1 MKPYKL
7 HMKNIGPYLDET
19 INFSLLDNMFL
30 IKGDTGSGKTFIF
43 DAITY
48 ALYGKLCGNRSG
60 HEADFKS
67 RYALEEDE
75 SFVEFEF
82 LANGKKY
89 FVSRTVP
96 FEYTNRNGKLSKKTK
111 EVYFALL
118 DSDKSENQSGENLK
132 SKSGEILENKTEFS
146 GKPTEIDEKIQEII
160 GLNADEFSQI
170 ILLPQGKFA
179 EFLHKNS
186 KERAQTLKTL
196 FPVDFYTKLTE
207 KIKEKFELA
216 DDELKILEAQIKSAK
231 AQEDFSNA
239 EEILKSQND
248 EIKNLTT
255 LEEENQKKLKE
266 IAANKAK
273 FELLFKDAQEFEKN
287 QNLLEKLKSQ
297 EKEFSLLEEKIKNAE
312 NAIHLKE
319 FIKTQE
325 DCAERKFETEK
336 NLQNAQDEKNFAQKN
351 FDELN
356 LQNQEM
362 QNLEKKNKTDASKLE
377 VLNKK
382 IADAKELPSLIEK
395 EKKLA
400 VNIEENKNQLEKIK
414 ASLEKEKQKLKK
426 FDDENFI
433 NENLAGEKSA
443 KSEKSKSAFEILQN
457 LNTCLKNL
465 LENQN
470 LLKTE
475 NLECKKRDKTLQEK
489 SRSKIELKE
498 NQEKLKSENLKLE
511 RTKSTIA
518 ELEKKEQEQNLK
530 NQAFAISKF
539 LVEGEPCPVCGSKNH
554 PQIVLKPEGLLD
566 FAEQLK
572 THKANLESIQTSIS
586 FFSANVSALNQKIK
600 TFDDELSEI
609 KTQKNESELEEELKN
624 LAEKISKNESELEE
638 IQKLEE
644 KISESEKTFENL
656 KELSLKS
663 QNEFFRVTAIRQTL
677 EKSLGESL
685 ENVIKNRDSLQKEL
699 SLNLKKFETWQSDF
713 TKSQMNLEKAKT
725 KFDESQKN
733 SLDANEKFL
742 VAQKT
747 LLEKISS
754 SDFSSVE
761 DAKAALMSSQEIELS
776 RKKISDY
783 KSNLKSI
790 CDAVKNAKAKKLKS
804 SQEIFVELEE
814 LKLCETQ
821 TNQNQSELKNLLENK
836 KSENTKFKSDFEK
849 LKKMQTEQKVLEEKI
864 APLAKLNSDLLGKN
878 PQNLKF
884 ETWAL
889 GMYFEQVVSFASKRF
904 FEISG
909 GRFSFE
915 LKSEKSSGNNLSG
928 LELKVFDSHSGK
940 FSDPAELS
948 GGETFEASISLA
960 LALTDVVQN
969 SSGGIQLDSLFID
982 EGFGT
987 LDPETL
993 EKAMGV
999 LTELG
1004 ETKMIGMISHVSEM
1018 EDFPDI
1024 KCAIKVNKTNRGSTV
1039 TLEI

>member
-1 MKPYKL
+1 MKPRKL
-7 HMKNIGPYLDET
+7 RMKNIGPYLDET

-48 ALYGKLCGNRSG
+48 ALYGKLCGNRKD
-60 HEADFKS
+60 HESNFKS
-67 RYALEEDE
+67 RYADEEDE

-82 LANGKKY
+82 SANGKKY
-89 FVSRTVP
+89 FVTRTVP
-96 FEYTNRNGKLSKKTK
+96 FEYTNRNGKISKKTK

-118 DSDKSENQSGENLK
+118 DSDENETDKNKISENLK
-132 SKSGEILENKTEFS
+132 TKSDKTLENKIEFS

-170 ILLPQGKFA
+170 ILLPQGKFS

-196 FPVDFYTKLTE
+196 FPVDFYTKVTE
-207 KIKEKFELA
+207 KVKEKFDKA
-216 DDELKILEAQIKSAK
+216 DEELKILEAQIKSSK
-231 AQEDFSNA
+231 SENDFSNA
-239 EEILKSQND
+239 EEILKTQED
-248 EIKNLTT
+248 EIKNITT
-255 LEEENQKKLKE
+255 LEKENQKKLEE

-273 FELLFKDAQEFEKN
+273 FEILFKDSQEFEENK
-287 QNLLEKLKSQ
+287 NLLEELKSQ
-297 EKEFSLLEEKIKNAE
+297 EKEFSDLEIKIKNAE

-319 FIKTQE
+319 FIKS
-325 DCAERKFETEK
+325 FETCSEQKSESEK
-336 NLQNAQDEKNFAQKN
+336 NLQNAKNEKILAQKI

-362 QNLEKKNKTDASKLE
+362 KNLEQKNKIDNGKIE

-382 IADAKELPSLIEK
+382 IDDAKELPSLIEK

-400 VNIEENKNQLEKIK
+400 TNIEENKNQLESLKT
-414 ASLEKEKQKLKK
+414 SLEKEKQKLKS
-426 FDDENFI
+426 FDNQ
-433 NENLAGEKSA
+433 NLEDEKS
-443 KSEKSKSAFEILQN
+443 EKSAFEISKN
-457 LNTCLKNL
+457 LNDELKKL

-470 LLKTE
+470 LLKNE
-475 NLECKKRDKTLQEK
+475 NLECKKRDKILQEK
-489 SRSKIELKE
+489 SASKNELSE
-498 NQEKLKSENLKLE
+498 NQKKLNEENQKLE
-511 RTKSTIA
+511 RTKSTIT
-518 ELEKKEQEQNLK
+518 EFEKKQQEQNLK
-530 NQAFAISKF
+530 NQAFAVSRF
-539 LVEGEPCPVCGSKNH
+539 LVAGEPCPVCGSKNH
-554 PQIVLKPEGLLD
+554 PFPVEKPEGLLD
-566 FAEQLK
+566 FAEQIK

-586 FFSANVSALNQKIK
+586 FFSTKVSALNQKIK
-600 TFDDELSEI
+600 TFDEELFEI
-609 KTQKNESELEEELKN
+609 KTQKNACELEEELKN
-624 LAEKISKNESELEE
+624 LSEKISKIESELEDV
-638 IQKLEE
+638 QKLEE
-644 KISESEKTFENL
+644 KISELEKAFEAL
-656 KELSLKS
+656 KESSLKL
-663 QNEFFRVTAIRQTL
+663 QNEFSQVKAIRQTL
-677 EKSLGESL
+677 EKSLGEVL
-685 ENVIKNRDSLQKEL
+685 ENVIKKRDALQNEL
-699 SLNLKKFETWQSDF
+699 FKNQEKFETWQNDF

-725 KFDESQKN
+725 KFEESQKN

-742 VAQKT
+742 SSQKT
-747 LLEKISS
+747 LLEKIES
-754 SDFSSVE
+754 SDFETLE
-761 DAKAALMSSQEIELS
+761 DAKSALMSSQEIETS
-776 RKKISDY
+776 RKNLSDY
-783 KSNLKSI
+783 KLNLKSI
-790 CDAVKNAKAKKLKS
+790 SDAVKNAKAKNLKS
-804 SQEIFVELEE
+804 SKEIFAELEE
-814 LKLCETQ
+814 LKLEEIK
-821 TNQNQSELKNLLENK
+821 TNQNQNEVKNFLEIK

-849 LKKMQTEQKVLEEKI
+849 LKKMQSEQKLLEEKI

-904 FEISG
+904 FDISG

-993 EKAMGV
+993 EKAMSV

-1024 KCAIKVNKTNRGSTV
+1024 KSAIKVNKTNRGSTV

>member
-118 DSDKSENQSGENLK
+118 DSDKSENQSGET
-132 SKSGEILENKTEFS
+132 LENKTEFS

-255 LEEENQKKLKE
+255 LEEENQKKLEE

-325 DCAERKFETEK
+325 DCAERKSETEK

-433 NENLAGEKSA
+433 DENIASEKSA

-470 LLKTE
+470 LLKNE

-489 SRSKIELKE
+489 SRSQIELKE

-624 LAEKISKNESELEE
+624 LAEKISKIESELEE